1 MGRRTILFAVS
12 AALAA
17 AMIPVAEDDMRYVP
31 IAVTIAYLV
40 LFVISGMESLAHRR
54 R

>member
-1 MGRRTILFAVS
+1 MARRTMLFAVS
-12 AALAA
+12 ALLAA

-31 IAVTIAYLV
+31 IAVTVVYLL
-40 LFVISGMESLAHRR
+40 LFAVSGIESRAHRR

>member
-12 AALAA
+12 AILAA
-17 AMIPVAEDDMRYVP
+17 AMIPLSDDDLRYVP
-31 IAVTIAYLV
+31 VVVTITYLV
-40 LFVISGMESLAHRR
+40 LFVISGLESLAHRR